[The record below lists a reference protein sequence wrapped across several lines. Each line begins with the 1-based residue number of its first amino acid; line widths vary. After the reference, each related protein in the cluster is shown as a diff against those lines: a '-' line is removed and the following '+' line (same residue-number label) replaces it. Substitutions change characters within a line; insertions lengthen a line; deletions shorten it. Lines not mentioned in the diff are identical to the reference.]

1 MSTVWVLGSGEC
13 DQLGSCLVSVGLGS
27 DVFTAERPA
36 KLAIQTAPETPP
48 VKFVKVV
55 CGGLHTLALTNEG
68 KVYSWGCND
77 DGALGRSGSESE
89 PQLVEGLEVSVAEI
103 AAGDSHSIA
112 YNKELGVVYMW
123 GRYRNVR
130 HGNFMDIV
138 KTPTKMGEFEFK
150 RKKIQKVV
158 CGAHH
163 TLFLVDGKVS
173 AVGEPEN
180 ENLGRLVLDRHKK
193 EKSLGFR
200 IERVHQD
207 KGKYT
212 DIFAGNYHSFA
223 IKDGKLFAWGL
234 NNYGQLGTGDYK
246 STRVM
251 KEVRAIDGAQVANI
265 VGGENHTVALMKN
278 GDVYSW
284 GKNDESQLGY
294 KLEEERK
301 MEDIKENGNKEEL
314 KSTEQQAEISKAE
327 EMKGAKADNT
337 KAESMKAEDAKAE
350 GTKAGDAKSE
360 GMKVDNSEVA
370 RNPEE
375 LAAQLGDQ
383 GDPTNCSPVPRK
395 IEALANITQISA
407 GTHYTYAIAQDATVY
422 SW

>member
-1 MSTVWVLGSGEC
+1 
-13 DQLGSCLVSVGLGS
+13 
-27 DVFTAERPA
+27 
-36 KLAIQTAPETPP
+36 
-48 VKFVKVV
+48 
-55 CGGLHTLALTNEG
+55 
-68 KVYSWGCND
+68 
-77 DGALGRSGSESE
+77 
-89 PQLVEGLEVSVAEI
+89 
-103 AAGDSHSIA
+103 
-112 YNKELGVVYMW
+112 
-123 GRYRNVR
+123 
-130 HGNFMDIV
+130 
-138 KTPTKMGEFEFK
+138 
-150 RKKIQKVV
+150 
-158 CGAHH
+158 
-163 TLFLVDGKVS
+163 
-173 AVGEPEN
+173 
-180 ENLGRLVLDRHKK
+180 
-193 EKSLGFR
+193 
-200 IERVHQD
+200 
-207 KGKYT
+207 
-212 DIFAGNYHSFA
+212 
-223 IKDGKLFAWGL
+223 
-234 NNYGQLGTGDYK
+234 
-246 STRVM
+246 M

>member
-1 MSTVWVLGSGEC
+1 MS
-13 DQLGSCLVSVGLGS
+13 
-27 DVFTAERPA
+27 
-36 KLAIQTAPETPP
+36 P

-77 DGALGRSGSESE
+77 DGALGRSGSESV
-89 PQLVEGLEVSVAEI
+89 PQLVEGLEVKVSEV
-103 AAGDSHSIA
+103 AAGDSHSVA
-112 YNKELGVVYMW
+112 YNQELAVVYMW
-123 GRYRNVR
+123 GRYRNVK

-138 KTPTKMGEFEFK
+138 KSPARMGEYEFR

-223 IKDGKLFAWGL
+223 VKDGKLFAWGL

-246 STRVM
+246 NTRVM
-251 KEVRAIDGAQVANI
+251 KEVQGIDGAQVANV

-294 KLEEERK
+294 KLEEEKKEEKK
-301 MEDIKENGNKEEL
+301 MEDVGENENKEEL
-314 KSTEQQAEISKAE
+314 KSTEQQAENSKAE
-327 EMKGAKADNT
+327 EVRAENGKVDNT
-337 KAESMKAEDAKAE
+337 KAES
-350 GTKAGDAKSE
+350 TKAGEVKSE
-360 GMKVDNSEVA
+360 GMKVDSTEVA
-370 RNPEE
+370 KNPEE

-395 IEALANITQISA
+395 IEALANVTQISA
-407 GTHYTYAIAQDATVY
+407 GTHYTYAIAQDSTVY